1 VIDRGGKAPDAE
13 VLLSDGSRTRLA
25 DLWAHG
31 PLALVFL
38 RHFG

>member
-1 VIDRGGKAPDAE
+1 VTAIQEKVLLHDGSQR
-13 VLLSDGSRTRLA
+13 LLSDMHGQ
-25 DLWAHG
+25 G